1 MIWPQLAG
9 RGTIYYRAR
18 YSLGDDLAFFV
29 EDADFDGPLA
39 TTLDLTTDSGHE
51 HGPGGVA

>member
-9 RGTIYYRAR
+9 RGAIYYRAR